1 MMSKEKQDRF
11 LAVYEPV
18 HDRFERFCRARAYGE
33 MDFKDLINDSLLI
46 AYERFETLRSEQA
59 FLSFLFGIAVRIIS
73 NHQRKKSEV
82 AHSEEHVSIA
92 DKAQENFADG
102 HFLHLALAQLPVDQK
117 ECVILFE
124 ISGFKIKEIAEIQ
137 AVSEDA
143 VKQRLKRGRERLQE
157 ILTYVAKPHTN
168 TSH

>member
-1 MMSKEKQDRF
+1 MSKDKQVRF
-11 LAVYEPV
+11 LLLYEPV

-46 AYERFETLRSEQA
+46 AFERFETLRSEQA
-59 FLSFLFGIAVRIIS
+59 FLSFLFSISVRILS
-73 NHQRKKSEV
+73 NQHRKKREERQSEN
-82 AHSEEHVSIA
+82 HDSIA
-92 DKAQENFADG
+92 DIPQENQTDTY
-102 HFLHLALAQLPVDQK
+102 FLHLALAQLPVAQK

-137 AVSEDA
+137 SVSEDA